1 MTENEL
7 LTLAKGA
14 RGNSYAP
21 YSGFAVGAA
30 LLAADGRVFL
40 GSNFENASYSLTLCA
55 ERAAFAAAI
64 TAGAREFSML
74 AVVGG
79 KAGEDCVFCPPCGA
93 CLQVLCEF
101 CPADFPIVLER
112 EGKATVLHLS
122 DLLPITFQLKE

>member
-14 RGNSYAP
+14 REKSYSP

-40 GSNFENASYSLTLCA
+40 GTNLENSSYSLTLCA

-79 KAGEDCVFCPPCGA
+79 KVGEDCAFCPPCGA
-93 CLQVLCEF
+93 CLQVISELC
-101 CPADFPIVLER
+101 PPDFPIILER
-112 EGKATVLHLS
+112 EGKPIVLHLS
-122 DLLPITFQLKE
+122 ELLPITFDLKE